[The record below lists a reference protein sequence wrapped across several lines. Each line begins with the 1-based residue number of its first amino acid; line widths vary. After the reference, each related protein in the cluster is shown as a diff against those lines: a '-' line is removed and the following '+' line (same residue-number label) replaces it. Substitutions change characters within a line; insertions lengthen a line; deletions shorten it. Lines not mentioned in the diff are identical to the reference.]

1 MLTTKTGDIGIAV
14 YEGEVYV
21 AAGGASIGMDLSE
34 FPGENGI
41 KAVNMDTGAVREV
54 AALGADEDENNP
66 DGSDVNSNLY
76 GLDISDASEIYVADA
91 GEFELFAVV
100 PNLAPRPAH
109 RTSSHRRQQLV

>member
-1 MLTTKTGDIGIAV
+1 
-14 YEGEVYV
+14 
-21 AAGGASIGMDLSE
+21 MDLSE

-54 AALGADEDENNP
+54 AALGADEGENNP

-91 GEFELFAVV
+91 GSNTLYKVDAATGEFKLFAVV